1 MFIWG
6 AGVNKDRGLKPYR
19 LVWGA
24 ILTASQNPQP
34 LSACSSSSQPFRG
47 PEEVGAE
54 VEGRSHWGP
63 KAEALP
69 NLGTTDSEALVT
81 LPPSANGGVVVGEK
95 VSVVKEEGNEK
106 RERGRGVG
114 GARKGWENRR
124 GRGRKGWEVPR
135 R

>member
-106 RERGRGVG
+106 RERGRGAG